1 MSVSVCLFA
10 RMSRQ
15 PHVQTSPNFRR
26 MFPFA
31 VALTSYG
38 SVAIRYVL
46 PVCSRRQKT
55 VENVEEEDVCASDT
69 SSRFLA
75 LYKFVCM
82 YMCHVSK

>member
-1 MSVSVCLFA
+1 
-10 RMSRQ
+10 
-15 PHVQTSPNFRR
+15 

-55 VENVEEEDVCASDT
+55 VENVEEEDVCASDM

-82 YMCHVSK
+82 YMCHKVSKLVAFYFAHNGQEEAIRKLLDVE